1 MKKLISGNEATFLGA
16 RRAGADFYAG
26 YPITPSNE
34 IMEYAARYATGNQG
48 FRFLQMEDEIASAM
62 AIIGASL
69 AGAKSFT
76 ATSGPGFSLMQESVG
91 LAYMMSVPTVFVD
104 VQRVGPST
112 GMPTYPAQG
121 DILQAAHGS
130 HGDYQALIL
139 APNSVAE
146 CYRYAVEAFNLAED
160 AQSPVVFLTDGF
172 VGHLEE
178 AIDPEQIKVAA
189 PAQRRRD
196 PLGTG
201 HRHFTGLIA
210 DKKGIPRTADSKLY
224 QQWYWDKK
232 KTVLS
237 AAEKYRHFEY
247 VPNKKSDT
255 LLISFGISSRLCAE
269 LQPDYGY
276 FRPIRLYPILEA
288 ELKEVAKNYKKI
300 VAVEANDGQY
310 AGEIERVL
318 KREVGRV
325 ALLGG
330 EIKLT
335 SVLEQLKKILA
346 K

>member
-1 MKKLISGNEATFLGA
+1 MKRLISGNEATFLGA
-16 RRAGADFYAG
+16 VKAGASFYAG

-34 IMEYAARYATGNQG
+34 IMEYAARYAANHKD
-48 FRFLQMEDEIASAM
+48 FRFLQMEDEIASAV

-121 DILQAAHGS
+121 DVLQSAHGS
-130 HGDYQALIL
+130 HGDYQALVL

-146 CYRYAVEAFNLAED
+146 CFHYAVEAFNLAED
-160 AQSPVVFLTDGF
+160 SQSPTVLLTDGF

-178 AIDPEQIKVAA
+178 VIDPEKVSVST
-189 PAQRRRD
+189 PAKRQRE

-201 HRHFTGLIA
+201 YRHFTGLIA

-224 QQWYWDKK
+224 QDWYWEKK
-232 KTVLS
+232 KQVLT
-237 AAEKYRHFEY
+237 AAEKYKFFEY
-247 VPNKKSDT
+247 VPNTKSDT

-269 LQPDYGY
+269 LQADYGY
-276 FRPIRLYPILEA
+276 FRPIRLYPILEK
-288 ELKEVAKNYKKI
+288 ELKDAAKDYQKI
-300 VAVEANDGQY
+300 VVVEANDGQY

-335 SVLEQLKKILA
+335 PVLEQLKKL
-346 K
+346 

>member
-1 MKKLISGNEATFLGA
+1 MKRLISGNEATFLGA
-16 RRAGADFYAG
+16 RKAGASFYAG

-34 IMEYAARYATGNQG
+34 IMEYAAKYAAGHED
-48 FRFLQMEDEIASAM
+48 FRFLQMEDEIASAV
-62 AIIGASL
+62 AIIGGSL

-121 DILQAAHGS
+121 DILQASHGS
-130 HGDYQALIL
+130 HGDYQALVL
-139 APNSVAE
+139 APNSVEE
-146 CYRYAVEAFNLAED
+146 CYCYAVESFNLAEE
-160 AQSPVVFLTDGF
+160 AQSPVIFLTDGF

-178 AIDPEQIKVAA
+178 ALDPDQVEVSA
-189 PAQRRRD
+189 PAKRLRE
-196 PLGTG
+196 PLGSG
-201 HRHFTGLIA
+201 CRHFTGLLA
-210 DKKGIPRTADSKLY
+210 DKNGIPRTADSKLY
-224 QQWYWDKK
+224 QDWYWSRKK
-232 KTVLS
+232 QILV
-237 AAEKYRHFEY
+237 AAEKYKFFEY

-269 LQPDYGY
+269 LQKDYGY
-276 FRPIRLYPILEA
+276 FRPIRLYPILEN
-288 ELKEVAKNYKKI
+288 ELKAAAKDYKKI
-300 VAVEANDGQY
+300 VVVEANDGQY

-318 KREVGRV
+318 KRAVGRV

-335 SVLEQLKKILA
+335 PVLEQLKKISV